1 METTTSRF
9 KWLNF
14 FAIILVIPTVYFITI
29 SVLKYRLGVSGPFD
43 SITPLL
49 ERWGIK
55 ESLGWNINLLI
66 LFGPIIAVII
76 SARQILY
83 IDWHAAI
90 DRIDIRVT
98 VFKKVLPLAILL
110 LSGLTLISLFAYL
123 VGENF

>member
-1 METTTSRF
+1 
-9 KWLNF
+9 LNF